1 MQFKNYNMSWKH
13 LFLSILFW
21 DLTPKNINYFF
32 LLVSD
37 SVWTC
42 NISPD
47 SNYPF
52 PKLQFSAISCYF
64 LQFVW
69 RSVHHNSPS
78 PPVNSVA
85 SDPGVRSEAA
95 GDLVTWL
102 SYDMIITQCEG
113 GLPEAEGAKVA
124 VYFTVGVLV
133 RAAVSIWRNALAK
146 GKLLTYSP
154 LSLLDR
160 LFSQQGFR
168 FWLWAY
174 LKIFFLAFPLY
185 LSLILVL

>member
-1 MQFKNYNMSWKH
+1 
-13 LFLSILFW
+13 
-21 DLTPKNINYFF
+21 
-32 LLVSD
+32 
-37 SVWTC
+37 
-42 NISPD
+42 
-47 SNYPF
+47 
-52 PKLQFSAISCYF
+52 
-64 LQFVW
+64 
-69 RSVHHNSPS
+69 
-78 PPVNSVA
+78 
-85 SDPGVRSEAA
+85 VRSEAA